1 MAAVRVDVGEQ
12 NRERE
17 GKKRED
23 LSHPEVLLPSLN

>member
-17 GKKRED
+17 GKKRERICHT
-23 LSHPEVLLPSLN
+23 LKFFSQA